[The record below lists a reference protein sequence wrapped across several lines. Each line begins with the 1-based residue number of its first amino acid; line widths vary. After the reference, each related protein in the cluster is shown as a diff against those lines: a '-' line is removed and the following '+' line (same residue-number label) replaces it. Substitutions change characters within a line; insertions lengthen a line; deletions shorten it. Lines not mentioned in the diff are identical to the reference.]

1 MPISI
6 KNEDVERLA
15 RAVAAESGESLT
27 DAVRH
32 ALEERLERIRGSR
45 MAPTTFESIMEIA
58 SRCQALPDLD
68 ERSPEEILGYDNDG
82 TFG

>member
-45 MAPTTFESIMEIA
+45 MAPTRVESILEIA
-58 SRCQALPDLD
+58 RRCQALPDLD
-68 ERSPEEILGYDNDG
+68 ERSPEEILGYGDDG
-82 TFG
+82 TFE